1 MKQSL
6 KSVIC
11 RALDDLEVRGK
22 VSVKVAKIADNCF
35 KVGIEAEPEYLDDID
50 ELAIYDAL
58 EDSEYADYDVNLEIS
73 QEESNDDK
81 LFFGYA
87 LTGNDDYEQ
96 AGEGD
101 KFSRKTDEEQAA
113 EEDDLH
119 IFDPSEE
126 YSDSGEDDPDSDVY
140 EDTEIPVDLTEDYES
155 TWEDLAEFEKEF
167 GEDYE

>member
-22 VSVKVAKIADNCF
+22 VSVKVAKISDNCF
-35 KVGIEAEPEYLDDID
+35 NVGIEAESEFLDDID
-50 ELAIYDAL
+50 ELAVYDAL
-58 EDSEYADYDVNLEIS
+58 EASEYADYDINLEIS
-73 QEESNDDK
+73 QEESDDNK

-87 LTGNDDYEQ
+87 LSADDYDQPE
-96 AGEGD
+96 EDD
-101 KFSRKTDEEQAA
+101 KFSHKTEEEQAA

-119 IFDPSEE
+119 VFDPSEG
-126 YSDSGEDDPDSDVY
+126 YSDSEEDDSEEDNY
-140 EDTEIPVDLTEDYES
+140 EDNDMSVDFTEDYES

-167 GEDYE
+167 GREYE